1 MKKSSTFTSG
11 DLPNRSTKM
20 VSLSEMTISS
30 LSRRLLDIV
39 YTVYARRVII
49 LISLLF
55 VSVCSDVYMPPVD
68 MTDEQIMALILN
80 YLIRRRCWGK
90 KYFQRQRLVRY
101 LGQEVLGDGREV
113 TRCLDELIQFR
124 WINPRKKGE
133 TISLNVSY
141 KREIIDHK
149 TRYDTND

>member
-1 MKKSSTFTSG
+1 
-11 DLPNRSTKM
+11 
-20 VSLSEMTISS
+20 MTMSS
-30 LSRRLLDIV
+30 LSRRILDIV
-39 YTVYARRVII
+39 YTVYAHRVII

-55 VSVCSDVYMPPVD
+55 VSVYSAVYMPPVD

-90 KYFQRQRLVRY
+90 KYFQRQKLVRY
-101 LGQEVLGDGREV
+101 LGQEVLGDGKEV

-149 TRYDTND
+149 TRYDSND

>member
-1 MKKSSTFTSG
+1 
-11 DLPNRSTKM
+11 
-20 VSLSEMTISS
+20 
-30 LSRRLLDIV
+30 
-39 YTVYARRVII
+39 
-49 LISLLF
+49 
-55 VSVCSDVYMPPVD
+55 MPPVD

-90 KYFQRQRLVRY
+90 KYFQRQKLVRY
-101 LGQEVLGDGREV
+101 LGQEVLGDGKEV

-149 TRYDTND
+149 TRYDSND